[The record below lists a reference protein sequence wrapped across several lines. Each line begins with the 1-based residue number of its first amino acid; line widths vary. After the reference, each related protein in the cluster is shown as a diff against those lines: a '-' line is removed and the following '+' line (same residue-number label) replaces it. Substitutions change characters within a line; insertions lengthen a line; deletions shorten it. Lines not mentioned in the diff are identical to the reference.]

1 MRTIFQ
7 LSILFLAVLMAGC
20 GGNGGGNTASDV
32 TYIEMSGIKYPEI
45 PYGAT
50 VKMSKSNFP
59 KGKILSYEQIPIKG
73 LEIINRELDLL
84 ITDKYIIIK
93 HLEFRK
99 GAYLVHVVSRKDYS
113 VIAEL
118 APFGE
123 GPNEFYDVR
132 LVQTEEKDKIC
143 YVLNLHNERI
153 YALTENLELCPSGN
167 VVNNHNDSIIRC
179 YHSRDLFIGK
189 DLLMTE
195 FDSSEGK
202 GIVSVNQKDSIV
214 TGLIP
219 FNFTKGARGYFYLLD
234 LEHSYH
240 KRKCAVAFLYYD
252 RVGFFDFNGK
262 NSKFICYG
270 NESLNSITSPDN
282 PMYYYD
288 CFSNDNYVFAVYR
301 PSMRNTE
308 KDLETFLEQYD
319 WDGNLI
325 ARYELPADR
334 GFFGGY
340 ATNESDKVIYL
351 VDIYED
357 QFLHRVTLEW

>member
-7 LSILFLAVLMAGC
+7 LTILFLAILMAGC
-20 GGNGGGNTASDV
+20 GGNSGGNTASDV
-32 TYIEMSGIKYPEI
+32 TYIEMSGIKYPKI
-45 PYGAT
+45 PDGAT
-50 VKMSKSNFP
+50 VKMSKSDFP

-73 LEIINRELDLL
+73 LEIINRELDLMM
-84 ITDKYIIIK
+84 TDKYIIIK

-99 GAYLVHVVSRKDYS
+99 GAYLLHVVSRKDYR
-113 VIAEL
+113 VVAEL

-123 GPNEFYDVR
+123 GPKEFYDIR
-132 LVQTEEKDKIC
+132 LIQTEEKDKIC

-153 YALTENLELCPSGN
+153 YALTENLELRPLGN

-179 YHSRDLFIGK
+179 YHSEDLFIGK

-219 FNFTKGARGYFYLLD
+219 FNFTKGARGYFYLFD
-234 LEHSYH
+234 LIHSYH
-240 KRKCAVAFLYYD
+240 KRKCAVAFLYHD
-252 RVGFFDFNGK
+252 RIGFFDFDGRNP
-262 NSKFICYG
+262 KFIRFG
-270 NESLNSITSPDN
+270 ENTLRSVTSPDN
-282 PMYYYD
+282 PIYYYS

-301 PSMRNTE
+301 PSMRDTE

-334 GFFGGY
+334 GFFSGY

-357 QFLHRVTLEW
+357 QFLHRVTLE

>member
-45 PYGAT
+45 PDGAT

-84 ITDKYIIIK
+84 MTDEYIIIK

-99 GAYLVHVVSRKDYS
+99 GAYLVHVVSKKEHR

-132 LVQTEEKDKIC
+132 LIQTEEKDKIC
-143 YVLNLHNERI
+143 YVLNLHNKRI
-153 YALTENLELCPSGN
+153 YALTENLELYPSGN

-179 YHSRDLFIGK
+179 YHSKDLFIGK

-195 FDSSEGK
+195 FDSSEGA
-202 GIVSVNQKDSIV
+202 GIVSVNQKDSTV
-214 TGLIP
+214 TGILP
-219 FNFTKGARGYFYLLD
+219 LNFIEGVSGTFYYFD
-234 LEHSYH
+234 FTHSFR
-240 KRKCAVAFLYYD
+240 KRRCAISFLYHD
-252 RVGFFDFNGK
+252 RIGFFDFDGRNP
-262 NSKFICYG
+262 KFIRFG
-270 NESLNSITSPDN
+270 ENTLRSVTSPDN
-282 PMYYYD
+282 PIYYYS

-301 PSMRNTE
+301 PSMRDTE

-319 WDGNLI
+319 WNGNLI